1 MLKNIFFFIISFP
14 ISLFVMN
21 GCSYDEDRLKVNVDH
36 IKVDLKIDRMEKDLF
51 ENHKNPIDKHQY
63 LIKKYDKL
71 YQYFFAYIIGAGD
84 PFSNNSFERLNEFT
98 QDSTMNLFY
107 LEMKKGFNDFSIYS
121 KELTDAF
128 KHYKYYF
135 PDSTIPKVTTF
146 YSNFEQKV
154 LDIDDRLAI
163 GIEMFLGKNNSLIQ
177 QLPNTYPQYVKDKME
192 KKYLT
197 ANVMYGFLMNRFYES
212 MGNDFISN
220 ILTYGKVLYLLKAMI
235 PESPEHIIMTYSKNE
250 LDWCKKNENNIW
262 EYIVD
267 QEILYSKNTK
277 IINDFITEGPTTKGL
292 PKDSPCRV
300 GIWLGYQ
307 MIKDHVQKN
316 NLDISNLL
324 KEKNINTILKS
335 YNPNE

>member
-1 MLKNIFFFIISFP
+1 MLKNIFFFIISFS
-14 ISLFVMN
+14 ITTCVMN
-21 GCSYDEDRLKVNVDH
+21 SCSYEEDRLKVNVEH
-36 IKVDLKIDRMEKDLF
+36 IKVDLNIDRMEKDLF
-51 ENHKNPIDKHQY
+51 ENHKNPINKHQY

-220 ILTYGKVLYLLKAMI
+220 ILTYGKVLYLLKAMT

-262 EYIVD
+262 EHIVD

-292 PKDSPCRV
+292 PKDSPSRV

-316 NLDISNLL
+316 DLDISNLL